1 MSDTSYSGGSGSVA
15 TVTAFFDS
23 REEAVR
29 AVDRLS
35 AIGLPE
41 GTVTLTE
48 GRSNELVTDTTEDK
62 GFFESLADFFF
73 PHDDR
78 SAYAEGLSRGGFL
91 VTASRIPADLY
102 DTAVDVLDDEGAVD
116 IDERSASWRSEGWEG
131 VTAAQTGAQA
141 DILAG
146 ASMGTSTAEVE
157 AGTSGMAG
165 MDTPHSGAVEGADSV
180 SGGESAWGAGT
191 ITPEDRRGD
200 MWQRDMHRD
209 RPRVRTYL
217 AVPPDLDED
226 EYDDGDGSDATERN
240 NLPS

>member
-1 MSDTSYSGGSGSVA
+1 MSDTSYTGSSGSVA

-23 REEAVR
+23 RDEAVR
-29 AVDRLS
+29 AVDRLA

-48 GRSNELVTDTTEDK
+48 GRSDELATDTTEEK
-62 GFFESLADFFF
+62 GFFEALADFFF
-73 PHDDR
+73 PHEDR
-78 SAYAEGLSRGGFL
+78 NTYAEGLSRGGFL

-116 IDERSASWRSEGWEG
+116 IDERSASWRNEGWAS
-131 VTAAQTGAQA
+131 VTAAQTGASA
-141 DILAG
+141 DILSG
-146 ASMGTSTAEVE
+146 TGMGTATGDVE

-165 MDTPHSGAVEGADSV
+165 MDTPHSGAVRGADSPA
-180 SGGESAWGAGT
+180 GGSAWGAGT

-200 MWQRDMHRD
+200 MWQRDMSRN
-209 RPRVRTYL
+209 RPRVRTYTT
-217 AVPPDLDED
+217 APPVPDE
-226 EYDDGDGSDATERN
+226 DGDGSEATERN

>member
-23 REEAVR
+23 RDEAVR
-29 AVDRLS
+29 AVDRLA

-48 GRSNELVTDTTEDK
+48 GRSDELATAPTEDK
-62 GFFESLADFFF
+62 GFFEALADFFF

-78 SAYAEGLSRGGFL
+78 SAYAEGLSRGGYL
-91 VTASRIPADLY
+91 VTASRIPGDLY

-131 VTAAQTGAQA
+131 VTAAQTGAPA
-141 DILAG
+141 DILSGAG
-146 ASMGTSTAEVE
+146 MGTATGDVE

-165 MDTPHSGAVEGADSV
+165 MDTPHSGAVRGADSL
-180 SGGESAWGAGT
+180 SGGAGL

-200 MWQRDMHRD
+200 MWRRDMDRD
-209 RPRVRTYL
+209 RPRVRTYTT
-217 AVPPDLDED
+217 VPPVPDE
-226 EYDDGDGSDATERN
+226 DGDGLDATERN